1 MVVRGLVPVPKPQ
14 KTLLQHRVKFLQ
26 LSLGGV
32 WGKDDFWLFSAKE
45 VSNQGSPL
53 WQGIWEAWK
62 QVRIGIVKQEPVGIE
77 EVLKQSI
84 CFNTDIK
91 NDEGKVWGKTYQS
104 MFKSWSNKGVTWV
117 KDIQDLEKGNLKTA
131 LDIRRKTRS
140 LHLEQIRKEILES
153 LPLNGM
159 PIEEGYW
166 LVLDEEGIDQEFFH
180 VTNLADEGIY
190 VHAYILE
197 KSRRLIKSINH
208 PIFLDAELKVTS
220 T

>member
-1 MVVRGLVPVPKPQ
+1 M
-14 KTLLQHRVKFLQ
+14 
-26 LSLGGV
+26 

-117 KDIQDLEKGNLKTA
+117 KDI
-131 LDIRRKTRS
+131 
-140 LHLEQIRKEILES
+140 
-153 LPLNGM
+153 
-159 PIEEGYW
+159 
-166 LVLDEEGIDQEFFH
+166 
-180 VTNLADEGIY
+180 
-190 VHAYILE
+190 
-197 KSRRLIKSINH
+197 
-208 PIFLDAELKVTS
+208 
-220 T
+220 